1 VNREITQA
9 GAGIDATG
17 RRARIGHLIGTDQLD
32 QRIAAAQPM
41 HQSETRKGNITLM
54 VQAEQIPVE
63 TESCVGVGDHDA
75 EIDRAL
81 LVADGHGPNH
91 RGYGHIMQF
100 SAEHHEFRSVVRDFV
115 ENEINPR
122 IPEWEDAEMMPLH
135 DIFSKMGSLGF
146 LGLEYETEFGGQGAD
161 HAFTVILGEEFG
173 RCDHGSLPMALGV
186 QVDMA
191 TPSLARFG
199 TAEQKR
205 RYLAPALAG
214 TQVCSIAVSEPD
226 AGSDVAGI
234 RTRAVRDGDEW
245 VINGSKMW
253 ITNSLQAD
261 WLCLLARTSDEGGY
275 HGMSQIIVPTDAQGF
290 SVSRKLDKLGMRAS
304 DTGLLSFA
312 DCRVPVANTIGEI
325 GRGFQQQMAQFVVER
340 MWASYTTVGACEV
353 ALTRTADYLRQRQ
366 AFGQPL
372 LANQHLQY
380 TLAELSADLDLLRT
394 YNYAI
399 AEAYD
404 RGEDTTRQATIAK
417 LTAGRLVRRVADMCL
432 QYHGGMGYV
441 EENWTARFFRDNRLT
456 SVGGGADEVMLQ
468 VLARTDGFTA

>member
-1 VNREITQA
+1 
-9 GAGIDATG
+9 
-17 RRARIGHLIGTDQLD
+17 
-32 QRIAAAQPM
+32 M
-41 HQSETRKGNITLM
+41 HQTKTGEGNITL
-54 VQAEQIPVE
+54 VVHAEQIPVE
-63 TESCVGVGDHDA
+63 TESGVRVGDHDA

-81 LVADGHGPNH
+81 LMADRHEPNH
-91 RGYGHIMQF
+91 RGYGHCMQF

-199 TAEQKR
+199 TPEQKR

-261 WLCLLARTSDEGGY
+261 WLCLLARTSDDGGY
-275 HGMSQIIVPTDAQGF
+275 HGMSQIIVPTDAPGF

-304 DTGLLSFA
+304 DTGLLSFD
-312 DCRVPVANTIGEI
+312 DCRVPVTNTIGEI

-353 ALTRTADYLRQRQ
+353 ALARTADYLRQRQ